1 MMKQK
6 RTKGACLAQRR
17 ETFACSSLG
26 FQNENV
32 NTSVNTNCKKGGM
45 ALWLS

>member
-1 MMKQK
+1 MK
-6 RTKGACLAQRR
+6 TIFMEGSCLTRR
-17 ETFACSSLG
+17 KETYACSSLG

>member
-1 MMKQK
+1 MDKNRM
-6 RTKGACLAQRR
+6 KGACLARPL
-17 ETFACSSLG
+17 ETFASSSLG

>member
-1 MMKQK
+1 MK
-6 RTKGACLAQRR
+6 TILMKGACLAQRK

-32 NTSVNTNCKKGGM
+32 NTSVNTNCKKGGTT
-45 ALWLS
+45 LWRS

>member
-1 MMKQK
+1 MKLIF
-6 RTKGACLAQRR
+6 TKGSCLAQRK

-45 ALWLS
+45 TLWLS

>member
-1 MMKQK
+1 MTLKQK
-6 RTKGACLAQRR
+6 KGVCLTQCK

-45 ALWLS
+45 TLWLS